1 MIQTQEDIKLKTY
14 KIPSTSTVAQ
24 RSTSFHTKNM
34 EHEAKTQTGQTTDNK
49 SNTQYKHIYT
59 I

>member
-1 MIQTQEDIKLKTY
+1 
-14 KIPSTSTVAQ
+14 
-24 RSTSFHTKNM
+24 M

-59 I
+59 IQFFFGLDYFADELANTQKPWYRLVKISF